1 MANAGWSA
9 ESSVNAA
16 VVAAIQTVPLKPT
29 GAPTRATS
37 SSYTQLSVDWSTVTG
52 TDTGDSPILSYH
64 L

>member
-1 MANAGWSA
+1 MANDGWSA

-16 VVAAIQTVPLKPT
+16 DVAAIQTAPLKPS

-37 SSYTQLSVDWSTVTG
+37 SSYTQLSVDWSSLTG
-52 TDTGDSPILSYH
+52 TDTGDSPIISYH